1 MNRQTDLE
9 HFLAVDLHRTNAP
22 GNHSFRDVMAARA
35 GDLDLLASADAHSVG
50 QFCRHLD
57 KRFRNEL
64 DVHWIVFRPVVIV
77 LGEPVGRADDIESL
91 LRRPI
96 FIKLGLILFDH
107 RIVRLIG
114 VQRVRDRAF
123 DRFVVFREWTIRHTA

>member
-1 MNRQTDLE
+1 
-9 HFLAVDLHRTNAP
+9 
-22 GNHSFRDVMAARA
+22 MAARA

-50 QFCRHLD
+50 QFRRHLD
-57 KRFRNEL
+57 ERFRNEL